1 MNQAKPDPRGQDG
14 LEPGAVEPGSA
25 EAVEATPGARGS
37 AGARPGA
44 VGPEPAERD
53 AVAAPAVEPPLA
65 VDAAGAEAAL
75 EKVAAGTVEPGAVD
89 SGAVE
94 AGDPR
99 GDLRWGN
106 VAALV
111 RDAARRWAGR
121 EAVVDGRTRLDYAQL
136 GERVERAAAACL
148 AAGVEPGD
156 RVAVWAPNTADWIVS
171 ALGAVTAGAVLVPL
185 NTRFKG
191 AEAAYVLQRS
201 RARLL
206 FVTGTFL
213 GTSYVASLRRATTE
227 APAPGTP
234 GTATGP
240 GSVRASGTHSGPGTP
255 ATGPAGPTRPAAGA
269 ATGTGPVGTRPRRG
283 PLPGLPDLEQVVVLA
298 DDAPADFRT
307 WKDFLAGG
315 DAVPA
320 SAVRARTDAI
330 PPDAPSDIIFTSGTT
345 GSPKGAVI
353 THAQTL
359 RCYAVWSGLAG
370 LREGDRYLI
379 VNPFFHTFGY
389 KAGIIACLMRGATM
403 VPQPV
408 FDVDT
413 VLANI
418 AAERI
423 SVLPGPPTLHQSLLD
438 HPQREHHDLSALRL
452 VVTGAA
458 VVPLQLVERLR
469 TELRIATVLTAY
481 GLSEAGGIVTMCRRG
496 DPAEVVA
503 ATSGRA
509 IPGTELR
516 ITGPDGSACP
526 PGTPGEV
533 RVRGYH
539 VMRGYFEDPEGTAR
553 TLTPD
558 GWLRTGDVG
567 VLDAAGNLRITDRI
581 KDMFIVGG
589 FNAYP
594 AEIEQLLGLHP
605 DVADVAVVGIPDP
618 RLGEVGKAY
627 AVRRPGSTL
636 TADDLIAWS
645 RREMANY
652 KVPREVEFVPSL
664 PRNASGKILKTR
676 LRDSRH

>member
-1 MNQAKPDPRGQDG
+1 MDEDD
-14 LEPGAVEPGSA
+14 EDV
-25 EAVEATPGARGS
+25 
-37 AGARPGA
+37 
-44 VGPEPAERD
+44 
-53 AVAAPAVEPPLA
+53 
-65 VDAAGAEAAL
+65 
-75 EKVAAGTVEPGAVD
+75 
-89 SGAVE
+89 
-94 AGDPR
+94 R
-99 GDLRWGN
+99 GDLRWGT
-106 VAALV
+106 VAGLV
-111 RDAARRWAGR
+111 RSAAQRYAGR
-121 EAVVDGRTRLDYAQL
+121 EAVVDGRVRIDYAQL
-136 GERVERAAAACL
+136 GDRVERAAAACL

-156 RVAVWAPNTADWIVS
+156 RVAVWAPNSLEWIVS
-171 ALGAVTAGAVLVPL
+171 ALGAVSAGAVLVPL

-191 AEAAYVLQRS
+191 AEAAYVLGRS

-213 GTSYVASLRRATTE
+213 GTSYVASLRRAASE
-227 APAPGTP
+227 
-234 GTATGP
+234 GP
-240 GSVRASGTHSGPGTP
+240 GS
-255 ATGPAGPTRPAAGA
+255 
-269 ATGTGPVGTRPRRG
+269 G
-283 PLPGLPDLEQVVVLA
+283 PLPGLPHLEQVVVLA
-298 DDAPADFRT
+298 DDAPESFRT
-307 WKDFLAGG
+307 WKEFLAGG
-315 DAVPA
+315 DGVPA
-320 SAVRARTDAI
+320 GAVRERADSVR
-330 PPDAPSDIIFTSGTT
+330 PDSPSDIVFTSGTT

-359 RCYAVWSGLAG
+359 RCYDVWSELAG

-438 HPQREHHDLSALRL
+438 HPQRRHYDLSALRL

-458 VVPLQLVERLR
+458 VVPLRLVERLR
-469 TELRIATVLTAY
+469 GELGIATVLTAY
-481 GLSEAGGIVTMCRRG
+481 GLSEASGIVTMCRRG
-496 DPAEVVA
+496 DPAEVVS

-509 IPGTELR
+509 IPGTEIAILD
-516 ITGPDGSACP
+516 PDGRPLPA
-526 PGTPGEV
+526 GRAGEIA
-533 RVRGYH
+533 VRGYH
-539 VMRGYFEDPEGTAR
+539 VMQGYFEDPEETTGAIR
-553 TLTPD
+553 AG
-558 GWLRTGDVG
+558 GWLHTGDVG
-567 VLDAAGNLRITDRI
+567 FTDENGNLRITDRI

-605 DVADVAVVGIPDP
+605 DIADVAVVGIPDP

-652 KVPREVEFVPSL
+652 KVPRAVEFVTEL
-664 PRNASGKILKTR
+664 PRNASGKILKRT
-676 LRDSRH
+676 LRAH